1 MGQSLMLDSVWGKLR
16 SIWERVTPVDCTEWA
31 CEGFRDLD
39 RLPPDI
45 QEAIRD
51 SYPSNHN
58 FTAIG
63 KLLTPSRKLAFRVA
77 RLRPHY
83 LNPVTSLL
91 DLSCSRGF
99 FLFDAAKEPT
109 CERVLGLDLCDKTLD
124 VCRHLNQHF
133 DHPERVAV
141 EKLTLAELAE
151 RIDEFGGPF
160 ETVLLVN
167 TYQYLFFGSQIS
179 PALSQD
185 HCEIF
190 RLIRKVCSGRVI
202 FHNRITFDR
211 VQKHVRDAAQG
222 ERWKGIYTPQAI
234 RASASEFFRVT
245 ETPVWGG
252 HPMWLLD
259 AK

>member
-1 MGQSLMLDSVWGKLR
+1 MGQSVMLDSVLGTIRGL
-16 SIWERVTPVDCTEWA
+16 WERVAPIDCAEWS
-31 CEGFRDLD
+31 CEGFHDLD
-39 RLPPDI
+39 QLPAEVRDN
-45 QEAIRD
+45 ARD

-58 FTAIG
+58 FTATG
-63 KLLTPSRKLAFRVA
+63 NLLIPSRQLASRIAHFRG
-77 RLRPHY
+77 HY
-83 LNPVTSLL
+83 LQPVRSLL
-91 DLSCSRGF
+91 DLSCSKGF
-99 FLFDAAKEPT
+99 FLFDAAKEST

-124 VCRHLNQHF
+124 VCRQLNRHF

-141 EKLTLAELAE
+141 EKLTLAELAD

-167 TYQYLFFGSQIS
+167 TYQYLFFGSSIS

-202 FHNRITFDR
+202 FHNRISYDR
-211 VQKHVRDAAQG
+211 VQKHVRAAAQG
-222 ERWKGIYTPQAI
+222 ERWKNIYTPQAI

>member
-1 MGQSLMLDSVWGKLR
+1 MTLDTVWGTLR
-16 SIWERVTPVDCTEWA
+16 GIWKRVSPIDCADWA
-31 CEGFRDLD
+31 CGGFRDLSQ
-39 RLPPDI
+39 LPPEV
-45 QEAIRD
+45 QNSVRD

-58 FTAIG
+58 FTADEDRLI
-63 KLLTPSRKLAFRVA
+63 PSRQLAHRVRHFRT
-77 RLRPHY
+77 HY
-83 LNPVTSLL
+83 LQPVRSLL

-99 FLFDAAKEPT
+99 FLFDAAQEPT
-109 CERVLGLDLCDKTLD
+109 CERVLGLDLCDQTLD
-124 VCRHLNQHF
+124 VCRQLLQHY
-133 DHPERVAV
+133 DRPQRVSVA
-141 EKLTLAELAE
+141 KLTLAELAD

-167 TYQYLFFGSQIS
+167 TYQYLFFGSSIS
-179 PALSQD
+179 PALSHD

-190 RLIRKVCSGRVI
+190 RLIRKVCQGRVI

-211 VQKHVRDAAQG
+211 VQKHVRDAADG
-222 ERWKGIYTPQAI
+222 DRWRRIYTPEAI

-252 HPMWLLD
+252 HPVWLLD